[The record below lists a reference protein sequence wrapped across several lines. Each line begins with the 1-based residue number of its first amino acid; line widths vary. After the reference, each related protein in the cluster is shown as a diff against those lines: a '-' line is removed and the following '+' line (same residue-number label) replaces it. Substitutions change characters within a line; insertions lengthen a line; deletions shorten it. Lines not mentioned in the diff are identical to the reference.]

1 MFESSLG
8 RYLNADGNSTA
19 TTLLRI
25 PFAMSTLAP
34 VLPQIRSYG
43 HDLDMAEDKIG
54 LIRDSSDAENDFDE
68 LRRRFDEDGYL
79 YMKGYLGRDN
89 VLEARREITDRLDT
103 LGMLHPDH
111 PSMDGVM
118 SDDYG
123 AAFHPTLSENNA
135 PLRNVLYG
143 ERLTGFYE
151 KFYEEDIRH
160 YDFTW
165 LRAMPP
171 GNGTNPHCD
180 LPYMGRGTH
189 RHMTA
194 WVPYGDIS
202 CELGGLM
209 ILENSWRRMDLL
221 KNYVYRDVDGY
232 CENKPEQVARAEDG
246 GWTFTGSLS
255 HNPPIVRNKFGG
267 RWLTTEFEA
276 GDFLTFG
283 MFLVHASLDNQTENR
298 LRISSDSRYQRASE
312 PIDERWIGANPPG
325 HAKAGK
331 RGRIC

>member
-34 VLPQIRSYG
+34 TLPQIRSYG

-89 VLEARREITDRLDT
+89 VLEARREITVRLNT

-111 PSMDGVM
+111 PGMDGVM

-151 KFYEEDIRH
+151 KFLRRGHPSLRLHLAARH
-160 YDFTW
+160 ASGQWYQPA
-165 LRAMPP
+165 LRPALHGTRHAPP
-171 GNGTNPHCD
+171 HD
-180 LPYMGRGTH
+180 RL
-189 RHMTA
+189 
-194 WVPYGDIS
+194 
-202 CELGGLM
+202 
-209 ILENSWRRMDLL
+209 
-221 KNYVYRDVDGY
+221 
-232 CENKPEQVARAEDG
+232 
-246 GWTFTGSLS
+246 GSLWR
-255 HNPPIVRNKFGG
+255 H
-267 RWLTTEFEA
+267 L
-276 GDFLTFG
+276 
-283 MFLVHASLDNQTENR
+283 
-298 LRISSDSRYQRASE
+298 LRTRRIDDSRKLLSADGSAQELRL
-312 PIDERWIGANPPG
+312 PRRRRLLR
-325 HAKAGK
+325 KQT
-331 RGRIC
+331 RTGRPR